1 MLLMNARNGALYFE
15 ILRNPMNCSEVQQL
29 HCSTKL
35 FQFSISLICLI
46 LFDMITNPSGLCLC
60 KLQPYAIGTMF
71 LLQLIRLSLP

>member
-1 MLLMNARNGALYFE
+1 
-15 ILRNPMNCSEVQQL
+15 MNCSEVQQL

-60 KLQPYAIGTMF
+60 KLLPLAIGTIFYVSTPTHKVELTLKMIT
-71 LLQLIRLSLP
+71 L